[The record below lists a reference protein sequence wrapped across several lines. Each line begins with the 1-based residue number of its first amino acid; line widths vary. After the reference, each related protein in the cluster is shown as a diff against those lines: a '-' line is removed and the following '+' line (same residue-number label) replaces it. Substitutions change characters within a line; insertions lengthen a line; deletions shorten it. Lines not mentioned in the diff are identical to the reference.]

1 MPDAVTA
8 RAPVILAA
16 KEIDVLVP
24 VFSTDIVGGRIVIGH
39 ALAPD
44 VELLALDGRRQ
55 AQFVAVEW
63 SLRLKSN
70 DGIQRECCHDDGK

>member
-1 MPDAVTA
+1 
-8 RAPVILAA
+8 
-16 KEIDVLVP
+16 
-24 VFSTDIVGGRIVIGH
+24 VIGH